1 MGAYMGA
8 KAHIFLN
15 QRPED
20 ICVFG
25 YDDPGSNAL
34 ADQAPGRVA
43 WFSLREMIPDGAFM
57 AGHRLMGVG
66 SGSPDGQPPV
76 VCAREDIRLRGQHNI
91 RNVLAGC
98 ALAGAA
104 RGPLDG
110 MRDAL

>member
-25 YDDPGSNAL
+25 FDDPGSNAL

-43 WFSLREMIPDGAFM
+43 WFSLREMVPDGAFM
-57 AGHRLMGVG
+57 AGNRLTVGG
-66 SGSPDGQPPV
+66 SGSPHGQPPAV
-76 VCAREDIRLRGQHNI
+76 WWRGEIRLRGAHNI
-91 RNVLAGC
+91 RNGL
-98 ALAGAA
+98 GARAPARA
-104 RGPLDG
+104 RG
-110 MRDAL
+110 R